1 MTWSRPGRAWA
12 TGWGRVAAHR
22 DRFAV
27 ITALKDRIKR
37 HWPPLK
43 LRTILFATLFF
54 VAALPGIGAVFLR
67 VYENTLVRQTESELI
82 AQGSALAATA
92 RAMWP
97 GATLADPD
105 PNLFYPELPR
115 IDLNSTPV
123 LPERPAPSGPARPLD
138 PAAAQA
144 FAKLHPV
151 MGVTR
156 QTTLA
161 SILLLDRTGRITS
174 DGMSYADLPEV
185 RAALAG
191 RPDTVL
197 RRNGDYRPVY
207 ALEWLSRAAAI
218 RVHHARP
225 VIVDGKVVGVLL
237 FSRSAR
243 TLFKGL
249 YDDRGK
255 IAFGI
260 LAIFAMLVLL
270 SGLLSRGIARPI
282 EALSAAT
289 RQMAAGRG
297 SAPQVSPTAAI
308 EIQGLYRDFGV
319 MASAIDRRSRY
330 LRDFAHAVSHEFKTP
345 LAGIRGAIE
354 LLEDH
359 DETMSE
365 ADRRRFLANAGADA
379 ARLSALVTRL
389 LELARADMTPHD
401 LDAVTLLAPV
411 IARVADAMR
420 GEDFGVELD
429 LADTLPAVSVPEGT
443 LETILTTMIGNSRQA
458 GASLVRV
465 SATGGDRVAL
475 TIGDDGAGI
484 SEADRI
490 RIFEPFFTTRRAE
503 GGTGLGL
510 SIVASL
516 LEAAGGAIRL
526 EAADGPGTCFT
537 LDLPIA
543 EPERMIP

>member
-1 MTWSRPGRAWA
+1 MIA
-12 TGWGRVAAHR
+12 
-22 DRFAV
+22 
-27 ITALKDRIKR
+27 ALKNRIKR
-37 HWPPLK
+37 HWPSLR

-54 VAALPGIGAVFLR
+54 VAALPGVGAVFLR

-82 AQGSALAATA
+82 AQGAALTATA

-97 GATLADPD
+97 GATLADP
-105 PNLFYPELPR
+105 PPTVFHPETPR

-123 LPERPAPSGPARPLD
+123 LPERPRPDGPPMPVE
-138 PAAAQA
+138 PAALEAWT
-144 FAKLHPV
+144 KLHPV

-161 SILLLDRTGRITS
+161 SIILLDRTGRITS
-174 DGMSYADLPEV
+174 DGTSYANLPEV
-185 RAALAG
+185 KAALAG
-191 RPDTVL
+191 RPETVL

-243 TLFKGL
+243 TLFKGM

-255 IAFGI
+255 IAVGV
-260 LAIFAMLVLL
+260 LAIFALLVLL

-308 EIQGLYRDFGV
+308 EIQGLYRDFGL
-319 MASAIDRRSRY
+319 MSAAIDRRSRY

-359 DETMSE
+359 ESTMTE

-401 LDAVTLLAPV
+401 MASATALAPV
-411 IARVADAMR
+411 LVRVADAMR
-420 GEDFGVELD
+420 GDGFGIALELPEG
-429 LADTLPAVSVPEGT
+429 LPAVSVPEGT

-458 GASLVRV
+458 GASLVTV
-465 SATGGDRVAL
+465 TAAAGPEQVAL
-475 TIGDDGAGI
+475 TIGDDGSGI
-484 SEADRI
+484 SLADRD

-526 EAADGPGTCFT
+526 EAAEGSGTCFT

-543 EPERMIP
+543 GAGRMVP